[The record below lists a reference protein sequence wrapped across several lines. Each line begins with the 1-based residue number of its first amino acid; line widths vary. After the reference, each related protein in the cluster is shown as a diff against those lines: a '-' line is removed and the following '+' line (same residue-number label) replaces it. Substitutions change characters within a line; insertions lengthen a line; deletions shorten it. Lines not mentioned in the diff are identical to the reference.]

1 MRFGGQPTAIFSRN
15 DLDVERLKNSIDK
28 CERVWYNIYTVEGRE
43 KEKNE
48 KSSKKLFK
56 NLLTNPQSCDIIY
69 M

>member
-1 MRFGGQPTAIFSRN
+1 VIGFGGQLTAFSFAD

-28 CERVWYNIYTVEGRE
+28 CERMWYNIYTVEGR
-43 KEKNE
+43 KKKKE

-56 NLLTNPQSCDIIY
+56 NLLTNPQSCGIIY